1 MSPAAAGKEA
11 RSRVPRSSHRGWERA
26 ASGPDP
32 VAVLAEQAKTR
43 DPELVPL
50 RHGRMLESPFAFYRG
65 GAAVMAADLAATP
78 DSGLGAQLCG
88 DAHLSNFGGF
98 ASPERSLVF
107 DINDFDET
115 HPGPWEWDLK
125 RLLAS
130 IEIAG
135 RSRGEGAKTR
145 SAIVAAASAEYRVAM
160 RRFASMTNLE
170 LFAERLDIVKLVKQW
185 GGDASKRDQAR
196 LRKNVRKG
204 ISKDSMRALSK
215 LTERVDGELRIVS
228 DPPLIC
234 PIEEWMPA
242 EQLERA
248 AETVRKLIAQYAAT
262 LHGSAAELFSHY
274 GYVHLARKVVGVGSV
289 GTRALVVLMRGSDDD
304 GDPLFLQVK
313 EAQPSVLEPF
323 TGASRYRR
331 HGRRVVEGQW
341 RMQAAGDIFLGW
353 LTAEG
358 VDGVKRD
365 FYVRQLWDWKTSADV
380 DAMTPRALRAYGR
393 ACAWT
398 LARAHARTGDR
409 FAMAAYVGK
418 GESLDRAMT
427 DFASRYADQNE
438 KDHQALADAVASGRL
453 EATTSEQGD
462 AR

>member
-1 MSPAAAGKEA
+1 MGKEA
-11 RSRVPRSSHRGWERA
+11 RSRVPRSSHRGWKRA

-43 DPELVPL
+43 DPALIPL
-50 RHGRMLESPFAFYRG
+50 RHRRMLESPFTFYRG
-65 GAAVMAADLAATP
+65 AAALMAADLSDTP
-78 DSGLGAQLCG
+78 NSGLRAQLCG

-98 ASPERSLVF
+98 ASPDRSLVF

-130 IEIAG
+130 LEIAG

-145 SAIVAAASAEYRVAM
+145 SATVAAASAEYRKAM

-170 LFAERLDIVKLVKQW
+170 LFSERLDIVDLIKRW
-185 GGDASKRDQAR
+185 GQTASKRDQAR
-196 LRKNVRKG
+196 SRKVLRKG
-204 ISKDSMRALSK
+204 LSKDSMRALSK
-215 LTERVDGELRIVS
+215 LTTRVDGELRIIS
-228 DPPLIC
+228 DPPLIS
-234 PIEEWMPA
+234 PVEEWMPA
-242 EQLERA
+242 DQRTEADATIEML
-248 AETVRKLIAQYAAT
+248 LAQYATT
-262 LHGSAAELFSHY
+262 LHGAAAELLSHY
-274 GYVHLARKVVGVGSV
+274 SYVHLARKVVGVGSV
-289 GTRALVVLMRGSDDD
+289 GTRALIVLMRGSDDD

-323 TGASRYRR
+323 TAKSRYRR
-331 HGRRVVEGQW
+331 QGRRVVEGQW

-358 VDGVKRD
+358 VDGVERD

-380 DAMTPRALRAYGR
+380 DAMTPKALRAYGR

-409 FAMAAYVGK
+409 FAIAAYVGK
-418 GESLDRAMT
+418 GDSLDKAMT
-427 DFASRYADQNE
+427 DFAARYADQNE
-438 KDHQALADAVASGRL
+438 SDHQVLLEAVENGRL
-453 EATTSEQGD
+453 EVAPEEGD
-462 AR
+462 A

>member
-1 MSPAAAGKEA
+1 MSPAALGKEA
-11 RSRVPRSSHRGWERA
+11 RSRVPRSSHKGWERA
-26 ASGPDP
+26 ATGPDP

-43 DPELVPL
+43 DPALIPL
-50 RHGRMLESPFAFYRG
+50 RHQRMLESPFTFYRG
-65 GAAVMAADLAATP
+65 AAAVMAADLAATP
-78 DSGLGAQLCG
+78 DSGIHTQLCG

-98 ASPERSLVF
+98 ASPDRSLVF

-145 SAIVAAASAEYRVAM
+145 SATVAAASAEYRKAM

-170 LFAERLDIVKLVKQW
+170 VFAERLDIVDLIKRW
-185 GGDASKRDQAR
+185 GQVASKRDQAR
-196 LRKNVRKG
+196 TRKVVRKG
-204 ISKDSMRALSK
+204 LSKDSMRALSK
-215 LTERVDGELRIVS
+215 LTKRVDGELRIVS
-228 DPPLIC
+228 DPPLIT
-234 PIEEWMPA
+234 PIEEFMPP
-242 EQLERA
+242 EQLANGDEMIQ
-248 AETVRKLIAQYAAT
+248 KLLGEYAAT
-262 LHGSAAELFSHY
+262 LHGAAAELLSHY
-274 GYVHLARKVVGVGSV
+274 SYVHLARKVVGVGSV
-289 GTRALVVLMRGSDDD
+289 GTRALIVLMRGSDDD
-304 GDPLFLQVK
+304 SDPLFLQVK
-313 EAQPSVLEPF
+313 EAQPSVLESF
-323 TGASRYRR
+323 TSKSRYRR

-353 LTAEG
+353 LTAKG
-358 VDGVKRD
+358 VDGVSRD
-365 FYVRQLWDWKTSADV
+365 FYLRQLWDWKTSADV

-409 FAMAAYVGK
+409 FAVAAYVGK

-427 DFASRYADQNE
+427 DFAARYADQNE

-453 EATTSEQGD
+453 EASTEQGD